1 MGAFEIVTGIILIVF
16 ALAIIAVVLLQEG
29 SQANVG
35 VVSGAADTFLSK
47 NKARQLDTFLAR
59 WTKFIAVG
67 FFVMVIVVNV
77 IMYFTK

>member
-29 SQANVG
+29 SQSNVG

>member
-29 SQANVG
+29 SQSNVG

-67 FFVMVIVVNV
+67 FFVMVIAVNV

>member
-1 MGAFEIVTGIILIVF
+1 MGAFEIVTGIILIIF

-29 SQANVG
+29 SQSNVG

-47 NKARQLDTFLAR
+47 NQARQLDTFLAR

-67 FFVMVIVVNV
+67 FFVLVILVNM
-77 IMYFTK
+77 IMFFTT